1 MGTGHLPLSPQVAD
15 VPDAV
20 PERRQTRRARPI
32 VDLAVVV
39 VVAPP
44 PGIVVDVL
52 VLVMRHI
59 GAAATR
65 GVLC

>member
-1 MGTGHLPLSPQVAD
+1 

-32 VDLAVVV
+32 VDLAVAV

-44 PGIVVDVL
+44 AGIVVDVL